1 MERIPAVKI
10 LVISHEYPPIGGGGG
25 RVVQDLC
32 KGLASR
38 EYDFY
43 ILTAHHAGLPDLE
56 TQEHLT
62 IERLHSCRRQEYRAS
77 LFSMFCFV
85 WKSFWRALR
94 IIKIWKPDLI
104 HAHFA
109 VPAGASAAMAALLT
123 RTPYILT
130 IHGGDVPGG
139 APEKT
144 GRWFKF
150 IKPFTAFIWKKARK
164 IIAVSDF
171 SRQLAL
177 MHYPVQIEVIPN
189 GIDRKRFS
197 QDVQPV
203 HSPPQLLFVGRF
215 SPEKNAIAL
224 PDILNEIADLPW
236 SCTMIGDGPH
246 YEKVN
251 SHLLHYHL
259 DGRVRLTGWISQ
271 EDVNI
276 ALSQSDLLLMPSL
289 RESMPLVGLQA
300 LAAGVGLLVSD
311 VGACAEMVDEGQNG
325 FLLPANDISGF
336 TRTLRSLLS
345 TTEIITEFKKVSKK
359 KSAAFDLHAILDQYR
374 SIYQEISGI

>member
-1 MERIPAVKI
+1 MEGIPAVKI

-32 KGLASR
+32 QGLASR
-38 EYDFY
+38 DYAFY

-56 TQEHLT
+56 TQEYLT
-62 IERLHSCRRQEYRAS
+62 IERLHSCRQHEYRAS

-85 WKSFWRALR
+85 WKSFWRALG

-109 VPAGASAAMAALLT
+109 VPGGASAALAGLLT

-150 IKPFTAFIWKKARK
+150 IKPFTAFIWKNARK
-164 IIAVSDF
+164 VIAVSDF

-177 MHYPVQIEVIPN
+177 THYPVQIEVIPN
-189 GIDRKRFS
+189 GIDRKHFN
-197 QDVQPV
+197 QEVQPA

-215 SPEKNAIAL
+215 SPEKNAIAI
-224 PDILNEIADLPW
+224 PEILYEIADLSW
-236 SCTMIGDGPH
+236 SCTMIGDGPQFTEVH
-246 YEKVN
+246 SRLQRYQ
-251 SHLLHYHL
+251 L
-259 DGRVRLTGWISQ
+259 DERVRLTGWIAQ
-271 EDVNI
+271 QDVNE
-276 ALSQSDLLLMPSL
+276 ALMQSDLLLMPSL

-300 LAAGVGLLVSD
+300 LAAGVGLLMSD
-311 VGACAEMVDEGQNG
+311 VGACAEMVDVGRNG
-325 FLLPANDISGF
+325 FLLPANDMAGF
-336 TRTLRSLLS
+336 ARTLRSLLS
-345 TTEIITEFKKVSKK
+345 TPEEIAKLKGTSKK
-359 KSAAFDLHAILDQYR
+359 KSAAFDLHAILEQYR
-374 SIYQEISGI
+374 SVYQEISGI